1 MIVSSLQ
8 IQEQKCWQE
17 KLQGKK
23 KKSQGWK
30 KQFPSSVDQPCT
42 ANSAVSFTEELSVL
56 VLNVLAEQYICSAY
70 YGISNALTEV

>member
-1 MIVSSLQ
+1 MLAG
-8 IQEQKCWQE
+8 ETARE
-17 KLQGKK
+17 KK

-56 VLNVLAEQYICSAY
+56 VLNILAEQYICSAY